1 MRVNTIITRL
11 YKPLWLWIIISV
23 QIIIELL
30 VCIITLLNQASFLSV
45 LEMDLFLLRFLFLL
59 YKRQKRDEKA
69 LTF

>member
-11 YKPLWLWIIISV
+11 YKPLSLWIIISV